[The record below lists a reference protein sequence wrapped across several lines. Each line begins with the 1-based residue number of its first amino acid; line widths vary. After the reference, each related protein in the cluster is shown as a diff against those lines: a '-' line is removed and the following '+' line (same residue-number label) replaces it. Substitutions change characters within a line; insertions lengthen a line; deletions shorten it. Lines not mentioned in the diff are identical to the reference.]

1 MRPLRA
7 CLAAVFLLAA
17 SISPG
22 ATLPPG
28 GLDRFCCL
36 HPLPSGKVLFL
47 DAALAQLWLWDG
59 QTWARAAQLPPLP
72 CVPEVFAADPALA
85 QVAVACTGSGSTSR
99 PKVLIASLTGE
110 PGASW
115 RELPPVPLADVTSLA
130 FHRQSW
136 EVAGPPCALGRCGP
150 EPTVLRRGATFPTWF
165 RWEMGQWQQRGTATW
180 DPQWEKLAEA
190 ACKVP
195 QLSHPKPCQRY
206 PDLAK
211 IFEAGGVAS
220 YGLSSQRFLL
230 AATTS
235 GNLLAASASGRRL
248 ELLSQSGKVT
258 ELPGD
263 QGPPPLAEVGSFVSL
278 SPPPPTLSYR
288 GVGPPR
294 SFRGEGREVQGVVH
308 HWVPVR
314 RFLAAAVLGEELYLL
329 QKTERWELVV
339 AQPQGTWTVSL
350 PTSLELCH
358 PGPFP
363 GLYGRCFLAVGPS
376 FVVTGPPWVVVPLP
390 QGWNQKPEN
399 GC

>member
-1 MRPLRA
+1 MRTLRA

-17 SISPG
+17 WESPG

-47 DAALAQLWLWDG
+47 DAVTAELWLWDG

-72 CVPEVFAADPALA
+72 CVPQAFATDPAVA
-85 QVAVACTGSGSTSR
+85 QVAVPCTGSGSTRR
-99 PKVLIASLTGE
+99 PKVLITSLKGE
-110 PGASW
+110 PGAPW

-165 RWEMGQWQQRGTATW
+165 RWEMGQWQKRGTATW

-230 AATTS
+230 AATSS
-235 GNLLAASASGRRL
+235 GNLWAASASGRRL
-248 ELLSQSGKVT
+248 ELLSESGKAAD
-258 ELPGD
+258 LPGD
-263 QGPPPLAEVGSFVSL
+263 QGPQPLAEAEMFVSL
-278 SPPPPTLSYR
+278 SPAPPT
-288 GVGPPR
+288 R
-294 SFRGEGREVQGVVH
+294 SFQGVKRQVQGLARL
-308 HWVPVR
+308 WVPVE
-314 RFLAAAVLGEELYLL
+314 RFLAAAALGEELYLL

-350 PTSLELCH
+350 PTSQELCH

-363 GLYGRCFLAVGPS
+363 GPYGRCFLAVGPS

-390 QGWNQKPEN
+390 EGWNQKPEN